1 MVSISVCWAVETG
14 LAESAVLSTFP
25 NPKSPGVKSLVAIL
39 PFASVT
45 NPLVFVVMLIS
56 KSDITVAPLNTV
68 VSISTSSPAKLVG
81 KV

>member
-1 MVSISVCWAVETG
+1 M
-14 LAESAVLSTFP
+14 
-25 NPKSPGVKSLVAIL
+25 VKSLVAIL

-68 VSISTSSPAKLVG
+68 VSISKSSPAKLVG
-81 KV
+81 RT